1 MGRAKTSF
9 RRLEGV
15 SAPENLRINLRV
27 EAVTIA
33 RGGVTLFAPASF
45 TLAPGAFAAL
55 TGPNGAGKTSL
66 LRAIAGL
73 LRPEAGSIAFGEA
86 PETRLHLLGH
96 RDGLKSS
103 LSVRAHA
110 LYWAGLLGGT
120 AAAAEAALARVGLAR
135 IADLPAR
142 ALSQGQAR
150 RLALT
155 RLLSAP
161 RPLWLLDEPAAAL
174 DASGKALVAALIG
187 EHRAGG
193 GMVVA
198 ALHEPLAETPSQTIE
213 LERAP

>member
-15 SAPENLRINLRV
+15 SAPEPLRV
-27 EAVTIA
+27 ESVTIA
-33 RGGVTLFAPASF
+33 RGGVSLFAPASF
-45 TLAPGAFAAL
+45 TLAPGGFAAL

-66 LRAIAGL
+66 MRAIAGL
-73 LRPEAGSIAFGEA
+73 IRVEAGAIHFGEA

-96 RDGLKSS
+96 RDGLKSA

-110 LYWAGLLGGT
+110 LYWAGLLGGSP
-120 AAAAEAALARVGLAR
+120 AAAEAALARVGLAS

-155 RLLSAP
+155 RLLAAP
-161 RPLWLLDEPAAAL
+161 RALWLLDEPAAAL
-174 DASGKALVAALIG
+174 DANGKALVASLIA

-193 GMVVA
+193 GMAVA
-198 ALHEPLAETPSQTIE
+198 ALHEPLSETPSETIV